1 MDFAVLPP
9 EINSGRMYAGP
20 GSGPMLAAAAAWD
33 GLAAE
38 LHSAA
43 AAYNSEVA
51 DLTGGRWQGSASAS
65 MAAAAATYVDWLNAT
80 AARAEEAA
88 TQAKAAANAYGAA
101 VAITVP
107 PPVIAD
113 NRALL
118 LALVTTNL
126 LGQNTA
132 AIAATEAHYAE
143 MWAQDVAA
151 MYGYATASASAA
163 RLTPFTPPVSR
174 TNAGGLAGL
183 AAALATGTV
192 ASTNAHTV
200 LTELTATIPTA
211 LQGLASPLQSTTVS
225 TASASGLS
233 GILAA
238 LGLDTPV
245 SFLTPINTG
254 LASTSLSGAYAAWG
268 SATRTEAAIGGT
280 QQMISDTEGRIL
292 NRFDQLSSLPSAG
305 STALADVELPAM
317 SASSARAVLV
327 GGLAV
332 PQAWAVNAPAMRT
345 LASTLPPAA
354 VSAATDEMATE
365 PGSLFAE
372 TAAVASAAIAR
383 RPTGGT
389 YDGRC
394 LPSSSA
400 ARSATAPL
408 NARGSPWT
416 GIAAELRE
424 LAQLRDSGILTDEE
438 FARQKRRLL
447 GA

>member
-1 MDFAVLPP
+1 
-9 EINSGRMYAGP
+9 
-20 GSGPMLAAAAAWD
+20 
-33 GLAAE
+33 
-38 LHSAA
+38 
-43 AAYNSEVA
+43 
-51 DLTGGRWQGSASAS
+51 
-65 MAAAAATYVDWLNAT
+65 MAAAAATYVDWPNAT
-80 AARAEEAA
+80 AGRVEEAA
-88 TQAKAAANAYGAA
+88 TQAKAAASAYGAA
-101 VAITVP
+101 VASTVP

-163 RLTPFTPPVSR
+163 GLTPFTPPVSR
-174 TNAGGLAGL
+174 TKAGGLAGQ
-183 AAALATGTV
+183 AAALATGTT

-233 GILAA
+233 EILAA

-268 SATRTEAAIGGT
+268 SATRAEAGIGGT

-292 NRFDQLSSLPSAG
+292 NRFDQLSSLRSAG
-305 STALADVELPAM
+305 STALAGVEPPAM
-317 SASSARAVLV
+317 SASSGRAVLV

-332 PQAWAVNAPAMRT
+332 PQPWAVNAPAMRT
-345 LASTLPPAA
+345 VAWTLPPAA
-354 VSAATDEMATE
+354 LSAAADEMATG

-372 TAAVASAAIAR
+372 TAVASAAIAR

-389 YDGRC
+389 YGDGRRS
-394 LPSSSA
+394 PSSSA

-416 GIAAELRE
+416 GIAVELRE